1 MSYPRLFAP
10 AFLAL
15 LSFTVAH
22 AASATT
28 SDLMRQGRWQDAAN
42 QAARENDFLTAATAM
57 HRLQECPSPAQPKGQ
72 AWDQKVADQGIEY
85 GRKAV
90 AQNPK
95 GQDAIDALIELSS
108 SLGFQAAV
116 PPSLSNYPVI
126 LRSAKEAGTTL
137 HAAVSLNSS
146 DLLATSTYAFWHT
159 RAAARGGSF
168 VGASTTQGKYWIARA
183 TNVFNQTPDATP
195 AQQLRKALGA
205 LRIAE
210 AYESLNDKRLLP
222 YFEAAIKLGEQA
234 GGAEGRCVTNVAR
247 VHLKRPIT
255 DF

>member
-1 MSYPRLFAP
+1 MSQPKLLVS
-10 AFLAL
+10 AFFAL
-15 LSFTVAH
+15 LSFPVAH
-22 AASATT
+22 AASA

-42 QAARENDFLTAATAM
+42 QAVRENDFLTAATAM
-57 HRLQECPSPAQPKGQ
+57 HRLQECPSPSQPKGQ

-90 AQNPK
+90 AQNPR
-95 GQDAIDALIELSS
+95 GQNAVDALIELSS

-116 PPSLSNYPVI
+116 PPSVSNYPVI
-126 LRSAKEAGTTL
+126 LRSAKESGTTL
-137 HAAVSLNSS
+137 DAAVRLNSS

-159 RAAARGGSF
+159 RAAARGGTF
-168 VGASTTQGKYWIARA
+168 IGASMTQGKYWLSRGA
-183 TNVFNQTPDATP
+183 NVFNQTPDATP
-195 AQQLRKALGA
+195 EQQLRKALGA

-210 AYESLNDKRLLP
+210 AYESISDKRLTL

-234 GGAEGRCVTNVAR
+234 GGAEGRCVANVAR
-247 VHLKRPIT
+247 VHLNRPVT